1 MKTDENSIDLVPRIT
16 SIRYSCSPVRKVPK
30 AGDERF
36 LKGRGVVQ
44 IRQQRRV
51 GRGLP
56 GAGAYIVSNG
66 RPVWEWVD
74 KGSDRDRT
82 SEAWVQARRAES

>member
-1 MKTDENSIDLVPRIT
+1 MSHIT
-16 SIRYSCSPVRKVPK
+16 SIRLSASKPRKTPK

-36 LKGRGVVQ
+36 LKGRGVTQ
-44 IRQQRRV
+44 IRQQQYSKMYRAQV
-51 GRGLP
+51 
-56 GAGAYIVSNG
+56 VSNG

-82 SEAWVQARRAES
+82 SEAWRAAGGFNQ

>member
-1 MKTDENSIDLVPRIT
+1 MSIT
-16 SIRYSCSPVRKVPK
+16 SIRYSSAPARKTPK

-36 LKGRGVVQ
+36 LKGRGVTQ
-44 IRQQRRV
+44 IRQQQYSKMYR
-51 GRGLP
+51 
-56 GAGAYIVSNG
+56 AYVVSNG

-82 SEAWVQARRAES
+82 SDAWRKAREESK